1 MRLPQRR
8 LASLSRRLLQD
19 QGGQIALIFALAL
32 PALALVAAGAVDLMN
47 VHASRSRVQD
57 VADAAALAGASELG
71 LAIAED
77 AAISRAAAFVDAHVA
92 EWHRPPTLSQDIS
105 VIALEGRRVVQVR
118 LDGHSPSF
126 FGNLLPPGGWK
137 YQAVSQAVSVGVMPL
152 CVLITG
158 TDKDKVLNVRDSGRL
173 QAPACLVHSNRDI
186 LVEGGRIAAA
196 AVQAV
201 TSARGMISPV
211 AGTGAASIADPFV
224 EMVLDEDQRCPGS
237 PRLEVVRTGTVRLAP
252 GTHCGGYSMNGDSN
266 LILEPGE
273 HWFLGGH
280 LIIKDDAHLT
290 GSDVVLLFDKKS
302 KFEFRDQSQV
312 NLDGRKTGAYAGMV
326 LVATRGNTQDFIITS
341 DNVER
346 LLGVIYVPEAQLV
359 VEGRSDVAR
368 DSAWTVIVARRLQLK
383 GSPSL
388 IINANY
394 SASDV
399 PVPDGVGPRGKG
411 AQLVQ

>member
-1 MRLPQRR
+1 M
-8 LASLSRRLLQD
+8 
-19 QGGQIALIFALAL
+19 IFALAL
-32 PALALVAAGAVDLMN
+32 PGLTLLAAGAIDLMN
-47 VHASRSRVQD
+47 VNASRSRIQD

-77 AAISRAAAFVDAHVA
+77 AAISRAAAFVDANVA
-92 EWHRPPTLSQDIS
+92 EWKRPPTIVQDIS
-105 VIALEGRRVVQVR
+105 VLSVDGRRVVQVK
-118 LDGHSPSF
+118 LDGNSPSF

-158 TDKDKVLNVRDSGRL
+158 TDKDKLLNVQDSGRL

-186 LVEGGRIAAA
+186 LVEGGRITAA

-211 AGTGAASIADPFV
+211 PGTGAALISDPFV
-224 EMVLDEDQRCPGS
+224 GLSLDEDQTCAGS
-237 PRLEVVRTGTVRLAP
+237 RHATFLSTGTLRLTP
-252 GTHCGGYSMNGDSN
+252 GVHCGGYILRGDAS
-266 LILEPGE
+266 LLLDPGD

-280 LIIKDDAHLT
+280 LVMMEEARLV
-290 GSDVVLLFDKKS
+290 GRDVVLLFDKVS
-302 KFEFRDQSQV
+302 RFEFRDQSQV
-312 NLDGRKTGAYAGMV
+312 SLEGRKTGAYAGMV
-326 LVATRGNTQDFIITS
+326 MVATRGNTQDFIITS

-346 LLGVIYVPEAQLV
+346 LLGVIYVPEARLM
-359 VEGRSDVAR
+359 VEGKSDVAR
-368 DSAWTVIVARRLQLK
+368 DSAWTVIVARRLKLK

-399 PVPDGVGPRGKG
+399 PVPDGVGPQGKG